1 MLLWNKDKY
10 PSDLTR
16 LPFLTRWSLWLQL
29 LNGGKL
35 CSTCPGMPG
44 CNLTLLR
51 LLVDHLQLEIQVC
64 IHSAWRVFKQTKSRI
79 LLSACFHAALCVRES
94 APSPFSH
101 MGFLQ
106 SLSDVFWGIVSFTS
120 AKMIIVFPVFSV
132 CCVHL
137 KELDPG
143 RWELSLQIN
152 KGGSYLFVS
161 GSRRSVLS
169 RGPWRASSK
178 VARGG
183 GNRSRVLRRT
193 PGSPS
198 SHFWCDL

>member
-1 MLLWNKDKY
+1 
-10 PSDLTR
+10 
-16 LPFLTRWSLWLQL
+16 
-29 LNGGKL
+29 
-35 CSTCPGMPG
+35 MPG

-51 LLVDHLQLEIQVC
+51 LLVDHLQLEIQVR
-64 IHSAWRVFKQTKSRI
+64 IHSACRVFKQTKSRI
-79 LLSACFHAALCVRES
+79 LLSACCHAALCVRES

-106 SLSDVFWGIVSFTS
+106 SRCEVFWDVVSFIS
-120 AKMIIVFPVFSV
+120 AKNMILFPVFPV

-152 KGGSYLFVS
+152 KCGSYLFVS
-161 GSRRSVLS
+161 GSLRSVLS
-169 RGPWRASSK
+169 RGPRRACSE

-193 PGSPS
+193 PGSPG